1 MLKLLICILFFDGL
15 FSYKVH
21 RGIHIRAA
29 GDLSNDQ
36 LLEIDLYLR
45 RYGYLDDQM
54 PGTRS
59 LASAENRKYALQFF
73 QNFNKIPITG
83 VYDDAT
89 ANLFGKERCGCPD
102 VMPQKNEAAFSKKK
116 NPPTPV
122 QFNLGTKWN
131 KNQVTWRLNSFSRK
145 ISNNDVRVETRRAFD
160 LWSKN
165 ANLQFTEL
173 QSGDAD
179 IDIDFGRREHGD
191 GAGNAFDGPGRVLA
205 HAFFPPFGD
214 THFDEDEGWVVN
226 RTGVDYF
233 TVAAHEFGHAL
244 GLGHSEIREALMA
257 PFYTGYNPN
266 FELNSDD
273 IAGIQALYGAPR
285 NQPRPRP
292 TTPRTT
298 MPPVVV
304 TEPPPPRPPPTNRP
318 SICDIPY
325 NAAVRDFNGDLL
337 VFMGRAYMLRIDPN
351 RGLVATMTQRTVFQ
365 RSPIRPDAATEVMSG
380 SRIVM
385 MKGRLLYHFSRSGR
399 RISRKWISGGGATMP
414 EQARAALSFSSNDI
428 SVFGASQVWKLNPNT
443 GRVIS
448 GSHRYI
454 GNEFPGVPNRIDAA
468 VIRDDRTILFF
479 KGRSTMH
486 VFDRRQNRVVRT
498 VDKGN
503 ELMDSTC
510 NV

>member
-45 RYGYLDDQM
+45 RYGYLDDHM
-54 PGTRS
+54 PGTRN
-59 LASAENRKYALQFF
+59 LASAENRKYALQIT
-73 QNFNKIPITG
+73 NKIRLTG
-83 VYDDAT
+83 VYDAAT
-89 ANLFGKERCGCPD
+89 AELFAKARCGCPD
-102 VMPQKNEAAFSKKK
+102 VMPQKTKQHFLRK

-131 KNQVTWRLNSFSRK
+131 KNRVTWRLNSFSGK
-145 ISNNDVRVETRRAFD
+145 ISKIK
-160 LWSKN
+160 L
-165 ANLQFTEL
+165 EL

-318 SICDIPY
+318 TICDIPY

-337 VFMGRAYMLRIDPN
+337 VFMGRAYMLRINPN

-385 MKGRLLYHFSRSGR
+385 MKGRLLYQFSRSGR
-399 RISRKWISGGGATMP
+399 RLSRRWIYGGGSTMP

-468 VIRDDRTILFF
+468 VIRDESTILFF
-479 KGRSTMH
+479 KGRST
-486 VFDRRQNRVVRT
+486 
-498 VDKGN
+498 
-503 ELMDSTC
+503 
-510 NV
+510 

>member
-45 RYGYLDDQM
+45 RYGYLDDHM
-54 PGTRS
+54 PGTRN

-73 QNFNKIPITG
+73 QNYNKIPIT
-83 VYDDAT
+83 VCRAT
-89 ANLFGKERCGCPD
+89 
-102 VMPQKNEAAFSKKK
+102 V
-116 NPPTPV
+116 
-122 QFNLGTKWN
+122 
-131 KNQVTWRLNSFSRK
+131 WR
-145 ISNNDVRVETRRAFD
+145 RRYRYRFC
-160 LWSKN
+160 
-165 ANLQFTEL
+165 
-173 QSGDAD
+173 
-179 IDIDFGRREHGD
+179 RREHGD

-337 VFMGRAYMLRIDPN
+337 VFMGRAYMLRINPN

-385 MKGRLLYHFSRSGR
+385 MKGRLLYQFSRSGR
-399 RISRKWISGGGATMP
+399 RLSRRWIYGGGSTMP
-414 EQARAALSFSSNDI
+414 EQARAALSLVQTTF
-428 SVFGASQVWKLNPNT
+428 LCL
-443 GRVIS
+443 
-448 GSHRYI
+448 
-454 GNEFPGVPNRIDAA
+454 E
-468 VIRDDRTILFF
+468 
-479 KGRSTMH
+479 
-486 VFDRRQNRVVRT
+486 
-498 VDKGN
+498 
-503 ELMDSTC
+503 
-510 NV
+510 